1 MNTKLLLLALMSFF
15 TVSLNGAPP
24 AEEGKT
30 IFNNRCA
37 SCHNVNK
44 TLTGPALAGIH
55 ERRDI
60 EWIINFVQS
69 SQAMVKKGDKD
80 AIALFEKFNKIPMPD
95 HSDLT
100 DENIKSI
107 VEYVKSES
115 KTSEEKIPFAR
126 PSKIR
131 PDYMPLSINNYGV
144 FIGFLGAV
152 CVLILILLL
161 AVEVSAFSRKK
172 AETKNS
178 DSSL

>member
-1 MNTKLLLLALMSFF
+1 
-15 TVSLNGAPP
+15 
-24 AEEGKT
+24 
-30 IFNNRCA
+30 
-37 SCHNVNK
+37 
-44 TLTGPALAGIH
+44 
-55 ERRDI
+55 
-60 EWIINFVQS
+60 
-69 SQAMVKKGDKD
+69 
-80 AIALFEKFNKIPMPD
+80 MPD

-115 KTSEEKIPFAR
+115 KTIEEKIPFAR

-131 PDYMPLSINNYGV
+131 PGYMPLSINNYGV

-152 CVLILILLL
+152 VVLILILLL